1 MKNFVKKHTVG
12 ILAVI
17 LLAAIIILSIAAF
30 APKKDETITDDRL
43 EETSKVTPIS
53 PDDKQ
58 EKPFYSQT
66 LPKSSSPSERYL
78 FEQTI
83 CGNGN
88 VRLAAA
94 LQTVSAT
101 YIIAETDCK
110 SGDVAG
116 KKKTVGIV
124 KTDSI
129 GNIEKSI
136 SLQNSCAYSYVTSNL
151 TNDGI
156 VVIVA
161 DDTKSYLFVT
171 VTDYNLNETTTEA
184 VPYADSAKI
193 FSLNDCYLVF
203 IDNGQETFVLKSG
216 KDGFEFSSFALG
228 EIVDVFDFGTYFKI
242 FHNSTDGYEIS
253 DLSKTDFTVIKTIFV
268 SSATLKCIIPFVEN
282 GKQIYLAAES
292 DNGLY
297 IRKFYSDLSQSASD
311 RKKIGS
317 AALIGYG
324 ADETNAYLCL
334 TGGISGIVTVKT
346 NLTLSYSLNKTS
358 TAISKIYDR
367 AFGSDGF
374 TLLTSD
380 GDGKLITIKIS
391 ESGSETVYHDA
402 TDNATLLVYPNG
414 TYGIAYNSAFYEYS
428 AIKIIGLK

>member
-1 MKNFVKKHTVG
+1 MRNFVKKHTVG
-12 ILAVI
+12 ILAAI
-17 LLAAIIILSIAAF
+17 LLAAIIVLSIAAF
-30 APKKDETITDDRL
+30 APKKDETVTDDRL
-43 EETSKVTPIS
+43 DDTSKVTPIS

-58 EKPFYSQT
+58 EIPFYSQT

-88 VRLAAA
+88 IRLAAA

-110 SGDVAG
+110 SGDVAAE
-116 KKKTVGIV
+116 KKTVGIV
-124 KTDSI
+124 KTDSL

-136 SLQNSCAYSYVTSNL
+136 SLQNNCAYSYVASNL

-156 VVIVA
+156 VIIVA

-171 VTDYNLNETTTEA
+171 VTDYNLTETKTEA

-193 FSLNDCYLVF
+193 FPLNDCYLIF
-203 IDNGQETFVLKSG
+203 IDNGQETFVLKSE
-216 KDGFEFSSFALG
+216 KDGFEFSSFTLG

-242 FHNSTDGYEIS
+242 FYNATDGYGIS

-268 SSATLKCIIPFVEN
+268 SSATLNCIIPFVEN

-297 IRKFYSDLSQSASD
+297 IRKFYSDLSPSASD

-317 AALIGYG
+317 ATLIGYG
-324 ADETNAYLCL
+324 ADESNAYLCL
-334 TGGISGIVTVKT
+334 TGGISGIVTVRT

-358 TAISKIYDR
+358 TVISKIYDR
-367 AFGSDGF
+367 AFGADGF
-374 TLLTSD
+374 TLLVSD
-380 GDGKLITIKIS
+380 GDGKLVTIKIS
-391 ESGSETVYHDA
+391 ENGSETVYHDA

-414 TYGIAYNSAFYEYS
+414 TYGIAYNSAFYDYS

>member
-1 MKNFVKKHTVG
+1 MRNFVKKHTVG
-12 ILAVI
+12 ILAAI
-17 LLAAIIILSIAAF
+17 LLAAIIVLSIAAF
-30 APKKDETITDDRL
+30 APKKDETVTDDRL
-43 EETSKVTPIS
+43 DDTSKVTPIS

-58 EKPFYSQT
+58 EIPFYSQT

-78 FEQTI
+78 FEQTV

-88 VRLAAA
+88 IRLAAA

-110 SGDVAG
+110 SGDVAAE
-116 KKKTVGIV
+116 KKTVGIV
-124 KTDSI
+124 KTDSL

-136 SLQNSCAYSYVTSNL
+136 SLQNTCAYSYVASNL

-171 VTDYNLNETTTEA
+171 VTDYDLNETTTEA

-193 FSLNDCYLVF
+193 FPLDDCYLIF
-203 IDNGQETFVLKSG
+203 IDNGQETFVLKSE
-216 KDGFEFSSFALG
+216 KDGFDFSSFSLG

-242 FHNSTDGYEIS
+242 FYNAADGYGIS
-253 DLSKTDFTVIKTIFV
+253 DLSKADFTTIKTIFV
-268 SSATLKCIIPFVEN
+268 SSATLNCIIPFVEN

-297 IRKFYSDLSQSASD
+297 IRKFYSDLSPSASD

-324 ADETNAYLCL
+324 ADEANAYLCL
-334 TGGISGIVTVKT
+334 AGGISGIVTVRT

-374 TLLTSD
+374 TLLASD
-380 GDGKLITIKIS
+380 GDGKIVTIKIS
-391 ESGSETVYHDA
+391 ENGSETVYHDA

-414 TYGIAYNSAFYEYS
+414 TYGIAYNSAFYDYS